1 MHAKMR
7 MGVVGAGV
15 FGRYHALKA
24 AAGARSLCAGV
35 FDPDIS
41 RAQAVAAEAGGV
53 AFDSLDALVRAS
65 DAVIVA
71 SPTRTHFTAGKA
83 ALAAGKPV
91 LMEKPFAATLAE
103 ADALTDLAHERNLV
117 LQVGHLERFSAVRAA
132 IGRVIER
139 PLFIEA
145 IRIAPFRPRGTDVS
159 VMLDLMIHDIDLA
172 LDLCP
177 AALAA
182 IDATGAPVIGAEE
195 EDIGNA
201 RLRFAD
207 GCVASITA
215 SRISFKTERKMR
227 IFARDRYLSAD
238 FQNRKLF
245 VVRRNGPGQQD
256 FAMGEEAWTEHD
268 SLEAEHAA
276 FVASVLDGAPVLV
289 DAKAGRRALDAALR
303 IADSMA
309 STRADARAAGLI
321 D

>member
-1 MHAKMR
+1 MHAKLR
-7 MGVVGAGV
+7 LGVVGAGV

-24 AAGARSLCAGV
+24 AAGPRSACAGV
-35 FDPDIS
+35 YDPDAA
-41 RAQAVAAEAGGV
+41 RAQAVATEAGGI
-53 AFDSLDALVRAS
+53 AFESLEALVTGA

-71 SPTRTHFTAGKA
+71 SPTRTHCAAGMA
-83 ALAAGKPV
+83 ALSAGRPV
-91 LMEKPFAATLAE
+91 LMEKPIAATLAE
-103 ADALTDLAHERNLV
+103 ADALAALAQKRNLV

-132 IGRVIER
+132 IGKVIER

-177 AALAA
+177 APLAA

-227 IFARDRYLSAD
+227 IFARDRYISAD

-245 VVRRNGPGQQD
+245 VVRRNGSGAAD
-256 FAMGEEAWTEHD
+256 FAMADESWDEHD
-268 SLEAEHAA
+268 SLAAEHAA

-289 DAKAGRRALDAALR
+289 DAAAGRRALDAALR
-303 IADSMA
+303 IATSMA
-309 STRADARAAGLI
+309 ATRADARAAGLI

>member
-1 MHAKMR
+1 MHVKLR

-35 FDPDIS
+35 FDPDVS
-41 RAQAVAAEAGGV
+41 RAKTVAAEAGGA
-53 AFDSLDALVRAS
+53 AFDSLDALVAGA

-71 SPTRTHFTAGKA
+71 SPTRTHFAAGQA
-83 ALAAGKPV
+83 ALSAGKPV
-91 LMEKPFAATLAE
+91 LMEKPIAATLAE
-103 ADALTDLAHERNLV
+103 ADALAALAREKNLV

-132 IGRVIER
+132 IGKIIER

-245 VVRRNGPGQQD
+245 VVRRNGTGQQD

-289 DAKAGRRALDAALR
+289 DAAAGRRALDAALR

>member
-1 MHAKMR
+1 MDSKLR
-7 MGVVGAGV
+7 LGVVGAGV

-24 AAGARSLCAGV
+24 QAGPRTACAGV
-35 FDPDIS
+35 FDPDFP
-41 RAQAVAAEAGGV
+41 RAQAVAAEAGGQGF
-53 AFDSLDALVRAS
+53 ATLDALVAAS

-71 SPTRTHFTAGKA
+71 SPTRTHFAAGMA
-83 ALAAGKPV
+83 ALSAGKPV
-91 LMEKPFAATLAE
+91 LMEKPIAATLAE
-103 ADALTDLAHERNLV
+103 ADALSALAAERKLV

-132 IGRVIER
+132 IGGIIDR

-172 LDLCP
+172 LSLCP
-177 AALAA
+177 AEL
-182 IDATGAPVIGAEE
+182 IGIEATGAPVIGAEE

-227 IFARDRYLSAD
+227 IFARDRYVAAD

-245 VVRRNGPGQQD
+245 VVRRTGAGAMD
-256 FAMGEEAWTEHD
+256 FKMEEQAWEEHD

-276 FVASVLDGAPVLV
+276 FTASVLDGAPVVV
-289 DAKAGRRALDAALR
+289 DAAAGRRALDAALR
-303 IADSMA
+303 IAASMA
-309 STRADARAAGLI
+309 ATRADARAAGLI